1 MTDPD
6 RSPEKNP
13 TPADEA
19 SNAREDAT
27 GSADGAASAPPTEAG
42 AEVPDADQAGADR
55 EDGGFRPDLP
65 LAVLESVRSHDR
77 PSEVLEEED
86 LAVSLP
92 RRLGLTGVV
101 ESQIHRYRLARRRRE
116 RIPADD
122 VADLLRLVLRR
133 PDAEAILREAGRELA
148 RHHGRRLLYRI
159 AGVARVLPTTL
170 STRLAK
176 RSVRRL
182 MRQLGGSS
190 ELRIMSDPFRV
201 EISGTVTA
209 RADETG
215 TACVL
220 YSAAIEEAAQHAFGR
235 RPEVQHRACAALG
248 DEACLWE
255 VQ

>member
-1 MTDPD
+1 MSAED
-6 RSPEKNP
+6 
-13 TPADEA
+13 A
-19 SNAREDAT
+19 SNAADHDAPSSET
-27 GSADGAASAPPTEAG
+27 APRAADADARAA
-42 AEVPDADQAGADR
+42 PDAEPEDSGR
-55 EDGGFRPDLP
+55 EDGGFLADLP

-86 LAVSLP
+86 LAASLP

-133 PDAEAILREAGRELA
+133 PDAEAILQEAGRELA
-148 RHHGRRLLYRI
+148 RHHGRRLLYRA
-159 AGVARVLPTTL
+159 AGLARVLPTVL
-170 STRLAK
+170 STRIAT
-176 RSVRRL
+176 RSVRRML
-182 MRQLGGSS
+182 RQLGGS
-190 ELRIMSDPFRV
+190 ELRIMTDPFRV

-235 RPEVQHRACAALG
+235 RPEVQHLACEARG
-248 DEACLWE
+248 DEVCLWE